1 MGMIV
6 ELLRGER
13 KPGSVNHLR
22 LPLGDLSPNVSPI
35 SSPTLHADHIPHTP
49 RLRVHTANHMERTP
63 FLYMQPHTPDSE
75 PGRHT
80 RTLGFTVTLTKRD
93 NMGTYKAGS
102 TSSAQR
108 HTPTVSGSPHKPL
121 DEAIPSDTVP
131 HTHSHMVMPA
141 PGTEEAG

>member
-1 MGMIV
+1 MAMTV

-13 KPGSVNHLR
+13 KPGSINHLR
-22 LPLGDLSPNVSPI
+22 LPLGNLNPNVSPLAPQLCTQTI
-35 SSPTLHADHIPHTP
+35 SYTP
-49 RLRVHTANHMERTP
+49 MLRVHTINHKERTP

-121 DEAIPSDTVP
+121 DEAIPADTVP
-131 HTHSHMVMPA
+131 HTHSHMVMPT
-141 PGTEEAG
+141 PGTDQAG